1 MAEPTE
7 ASSEAPETTDTTV
20 QHDAGET
27 LGDAGK
33 KALDAERRRAS
44 AAEKQLKALQAQLAD
59 IEAAKLSDAERTAL
73 ERDTAAAERDAARA
87 ELLRYKVAT
96 KFGIADEDIELF
108 LTGTDEETLTKQ
120 AERLADRT
128 KATANNGLR
137 VPVEGRSPSVP
148 ALNSDDLENALKRK
162 LGITP

>member
-1 MAEPTE
+1 MADQ
-7 ASSEAPETTDTTV
+7 ETTSVETDAPDTAPAV
-20 QHDAGET
+20 ESDSEQ
-27 LGDAGK
+27 LGDGGK

-96 KFGIADEDIELF
+96 KFGIADEDVALF

-128 KATANNGLR
+128 KATANDGLR
-137 VPVEGRSPSVP
+137 VPVEGRKSSVP